1 VSNRPPI
8 QLGLLPGFDAPALS
22 LSAAVAEPIA
32 EAPRRR
38 AVSAERAMLAAQ
50 TSLLRP
56 DRPDAPSLAVDP
68 PELHGW
74 REELGRARPRMV
86 AGVCS
91 AVAADRRRPD
101 GSLAPC
107 PWATCPRHLLLDVG
121 QVVEI
126 RGRRHAD
133 LLINRAGEPATMGR
147 RPALA
152 AVPTDGEVDE
162 FDAAALDRLEELPDT
177 CELDVIA
184 RHGEAVP
191 VEAIAAALGVS
202 EEQVRLDTLNA
213 ARALGLVMDNG
224 EPGPGE
230 FGVADAILERLRV
243 RPRRIRRTWRG
254 TVADVL
260 PAPALIVRI
269 EREAPPVREP
279 SAGEIFTF

>member
-1 VSNRPPI
+1 MLFAGCGDDDVTPTPTPDAGPPDAGPPPYRAECEN
-8 QLGLLPGFDAPALS
+8 LNPMGCLLPW
-22 LSAAVAEPIA
+22 
-32 EAPRRR
+32 
-38 AVSAERAMLAAQ
+38 
-50 TSLLRP
+50 
-56 DRPDAPSLAVDP
+56 PSSRYLVDDSST
-68 PELHGW
+68 
-74 REELGRARPRMV
+74 R
-86 AGVCS
+86 
-91 AVAADRRRPD
+91 
-101 GSLAPC
+101 
-107 PWATCPRHLLLDVG
+107 T
-121 QVVEI
+121 
-126 RGRRHAD
+126 GRR
-133 LLINRAGEPATMGR
+133 
-147 RPALA
+147 
-152 AVPTDGEVDE
+152 V
-162 FDAAALDRLEELPDT
+162 
-177 CELDVIA
+177 
-184 RHGEAVP
+184 AVP